1 KQRAATSRFPRHVK
15 SFLYFFEKFLRRR
28 NVFGIRWRLRVSKLQ
43 SSSYSL
49 CDRALDMWLNSLY
62 FNRLRNV
69 AK

>member
-43 SSSYSL
+43 LSVVSNRVKGL
-49 CDRALDMWLNSLY
+49 LRRAGA
-62 FNRLRNV
+62 RP
-69 AK
+69 